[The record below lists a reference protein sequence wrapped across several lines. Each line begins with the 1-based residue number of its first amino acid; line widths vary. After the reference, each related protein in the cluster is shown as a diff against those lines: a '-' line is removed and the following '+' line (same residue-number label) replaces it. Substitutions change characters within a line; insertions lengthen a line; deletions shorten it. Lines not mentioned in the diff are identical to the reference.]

1 MCINFLTHS
10 YLLVLNG
17 VQNDSDMACAFVDA
31 VCASLRYGVD
41 SFENGALIA
50 EALCNEQIVFAHIE
64 VVLGVCRRA
73 VKHFK
78 NFGASRFRS
87 VFEDSDRFVVFFA
100 TDDIENDSY
109 LEGRDSDIFRYGMG
123 TLIGVLSFLPKIFVY
138 FL

>member
-1 MCINFLTHS
+1 
-10 YLLVLNG
+10 
-17 VQNDSDMACAFVDA
+17 MACAFVDA

-41 SFENGALIA
+41 SFENGTLIA

-87 VFEDSDRFVVFFA
+87 VFEDSDRFIVFFA

-109 LEGRDSDIFRYGMG
+109 LEGRDSDI
-123 TLIGVLSFLPKIFVY
+123 
-138 FL
+138 

>member
-41 SFENGALIA
+41 SFENGTLIA

-87 VFEDSDRFVVFFA
+87 VFEDSDRFVVFLPRMISRTILTLKGEILIYFA
-100 TDDIENDSY
+100 TAW
-109 LEGRDSDIFRYGMG
+109 GR
-123 TLIGVLSFLPKIFVY
+123 LSAFVFLAKDFVY